1 MQQTPTQKNPWA
13 ILIVLVFGFFMIL
26 LDTTIVNIAIP
37 SISTDLNASLDQILW
52 VINGYILVYAVLL
65 VTAGRLGDFF
75 GQRNVFAIGVVVF
88 TAASAACGLA
98 QDPSQLIAF
107 RVVQGSGG
115 ALMAPQILALITEVF
130 PPERRGGAY
139 GVWGGVGGIASVAGP
154 TVGGLLVTDVSWRA
168 IFYLNVPI
176 GIAVLIATF
185 IVVPDLRSGPPH
197 RWDVVGVLLA
207 TLGLLA
213 VTYGLIEGEP
223 KNWGAVFGA
232 VTIWELIG
240 AGVVVA
246 GIFLVW
252 EYFHEEPL
260 VPLSLFRNRNFSA
273 ANFVAAAMQF
283 GILGLFLP
291 LVIFLQSVLGM
302 SALRAGLTLV
312 PMSVMAMLTA
322 PNAGRLVDR
331 IGGKYI
337 LMAGLLLC
345 AAGMGLIV
353 TVAGVDSHWYTFL
366 PALIISGLGM
376 GMVYAPM
383 TQVAMQGVER
393 QMSGAASGV
402 LQTNQQLGAV
412 IGSAAVGALLQ
423 SNLASALRSEAIS
436 RAAALPEQFRQQ
448 FINGFDNA
456 SANGLQVGAG
466 QTGAAAHLPPG
477 VPAQV
482 VQQITQISHAVFN
495 YGFVDAMKSTLYLPI
510 GVLLVGAVATLL
522 IQRRVA
528 AAGVTGWQQA
538 GVVWDNGSGKPAQAG
553 GAQSPQQG
561 QAGGARSWPQR

>member
-1 MQQTPTQKNPWA
+1 MQQTPTQRNPWA
-13 ILIVLVFGFFMIL
+13 ILLVLVFGFFMIL
-26 LDTTIVNIAIP
+26 LNTTIVNIAIP

-52 VINGYILVYAVLL
+52 VINSYLLVYAVLL
-65 VTAGRLGDFF
+65 VTAGQLGDFF

-98 QDPSQLIAF
+98 QDPSQLIVF
-107 RVVQGSGG
+107 RVVQGFGG
-115 ALMAPQILALITEVF
+115 ALMAPQILALITMVF
-130 PPERRGGAY
+130 PPERRGAAY
-139 GVWGGVGGIASVAGP
+139 GVWGGVSGIASVAGP

-176 GIAVLIATF
+176 GVAVLIATV
-185 IVVPDLRSGPPH
+185 IVIPDLRSGQRH
-197 RWDVVGVLLA
+197 RWDVVGVLLV
-207 TLGLLA
+207 TLGLVA
-213 VTYGLIEGEP
+213 VTYGLIEGQP

-252 EYFHEEPL
+252 EYFQKEPL
-260 VPLSLFRNRNFSA
+260 VPLSLFRNRNFGA

-302 SALRAGLTLV
+302 TALRAGLTLV
-312 PMSVMAMLTA
+312 PMSLMAMATA
-322 PNAGRLVDR
+322 PNAGRLADR

-337 LMAGLLLC
+337 LMAGLVLF
-345 AAGMGLIV
+345 ATGMGLIV
-353 TVAGVDSHWYTFL
+353 TVAGVNSQWYTFL
-366 PALIISGLGM
+366 PALIIAGLGM
-376 GMVYAPM
+376 GMVFAPM
-383 TQVAMQGVER
+383 TQVAMQGVDR
-393 QMSGAASGV
+393 QMTGAASGV
-402 LQTNQQLGAV
+402 LQTNQQMGAV

-423 SNLASALRSEAIS
+423 SNLASALKSEAIS

-448 FINGFDNA
+448 FINGFANA
-456 SANGLQVGAG
+456 SANGLQIGAG
-466 QTGAAAHLPPG
+466 QTGAVIPLPPG
-477 VPAQV
+477 VPAEV

-495 YGFVDAMKSTLYLPI
+495 YAFVDAMKSTLYLPI
-510 GVLLVGAVATLL
+510 AVVLVGAVATLL

-528 AAGVTGWQQA
+528 TAGAAAWRQAGTAGAAGSRQQA
-538 GVVWDNGSGKPAQAG
+538 QAAG
-553 GAQSPQQG
+553 QSPDSG
-561 QAGGARSWPQR
+561 VAGSAGRASG

>member
-1 MQQTPTQKNPWA
+1 MQQTPTQRNPWA
-13 ILIVLVFGFFMIL
+13 ILLVLVFGFFMIL

-98 QDPSQLIAF
+98 QDPSQLIAS
-107 RVVQGSGG
+107 RVVQGFGG
-115 ALMAPQILALITEVF
+115 ALMAPQILSLITMVF
-130 PPERRGGAY
+130 PPERRGAAY
-139 GVWGGVGGIASVAGP
+139 GVWGGVSGIASVAGP
-154 TVGGLLVTDVSWRA
+154 TVGGLLVTEVSWRA

-185 IVVPDLRSGPPH
+185 IVIPDLRSGQRH
-197 RWDVVGVLLA
+197 RWDVVGVVLS
-207 TLGLLA
+207 TLGLFA
-213 VTYGLIEGEP
+213 VTYGLIEGQP
-223 KNWGAVFGA
+223 KNWGAAFGA

-252 EYFHEEPL
+252 EYFHDEPL
-260 VPLSLFRNRNFSA
+260 LPLSLFRNRNFSA

-302 SALRAGLTLV
+302 TALQAGLTLV
-312 PMSVMAMLTA
+312 PMSLMAMVTA
-322 PNAGRLVDR
+322 PNAGRLADR

-337 LMAGLLLC
+337 LTAGLVLF
-345 AAGMGLIV
+345 ATGMGIIV
-353 TVAGVDSHWYTFL
+353 NVAGVESHWYTFL
-366 PALIISGLGM
+366 PALAIAGLGM

-383 TQVAMQGVER
+383 TQVAMQGVDR
-393 QMSGAASGV
+393 QMTGAASGV
-402 LQTNQQLGAV
+402 LQTNQQMGAV

-423 SNLASALRSEAIS
+423 SNLASALRSEAII
-436 RAAALPEQFRQQ
+436 RASALPEQFRQQ
-448 FINGFDNA
+448 FVNGFANA
-456 SANGLQVGAG
+456 SARGLQVGAG
-466 QTGAAAHLPPG
+466 QTGAVTHIPPG
-477 VPAQV
+477 IPAQV
-482 VQQITQISHAVFN
+482 AQQISQISHAVFA
-495 YGFVDAMKSTLYLPI
+495 YGFVDAMKATLYLPI
-510 GVLLVGAVATLL
+510 AVLLVGALATLL

-528 AAGVTGWQQA
+528 TAGAAAWEQPAAAG
-538 GVVWDNGSGKPAQAG
+538 AQTRA
-553 GAQSPQQG
+553 S
-561 QAGGARSWPQR
+561 